1 MMAHEFYQMNGKER
15 DSIPFKLLYIT
26 RSAYDKGWHSITHT
40 HHFTELFYIVSGKGS
55 FVLPSHE
62 IPVQKNDLVVINP
75 NVEHTERSNHQ
86 DSLKYIALG
95 IEGISFSL
103 TKEDN
108 PYGLFTYKDDE
119 DDILHQLNN
128 LLTEVKDKKLDYE
141 RVCRNIIEILITK
154 LLRMKEVKLEKST
167 AEKINH
173 SIALAQYYMTQNFQ
187 DPITL
192 DILAKVSNINKY
204 YLAHLFKEEV
214 GMTPIRYLNEVRVKE
229 AKVLLETTDLTI
241 GEIANIAG
249 FSSQSF
255 FTQAFKRETDL
266 TPSQFRT
273 QNKIITK

>member
-1 MMAHEFYQMNGKER
+1 MAHEFYQMTDKER

-26 RSAYDKGWHSITHT
+26 RSAYDKGWHSSTHT

-103 TKEDN
+103 TEEDN

-154 LLRMKEVKLEKST
+154 LIRMKEVTLEKST
-167 AEKINH
+167 GEKINH
-173 SIALAQYYMTQNFQ
+173 SIALAQYYITQNFQ

-204 YLAHLFKEEV
+204 YLAHLFKKEV

-255 FTQAFKRETDL
+255 FTQAFKREADL

-273 QNKIITK
+273 LNKRITQ